1 MSDYTDIYKNL
12 LIKQYWNK
20 ANAVAEVEL
29 RAGAYERVYQ
39 ILRDFE
45 TEFDLDVATGD
56 RLDKI
61 GKIVGISREDLEP
74 YFDLFFGFSDNS
86 NSLPMGFKFSTYWT
100 GDAGFGGFDEYILD
114 PLHTNTNYTLS
125 NGNRTLYCDTTD
137 TTQSS
142 LSNWSINS
150 GKVYWEIQIDSTGAY
165 DDFGIGIAG
174 HDENQRPGWDNFS
187 WGLFDYLNGSIRKYH
202 NSSYTT
208 INSVD
213 WQTGDIAMFALDV
226 DNHKF
231 WGGKNG
237 TWFESGDPANGTN
250 PQFEDV
256 TITGDVFAS
265 VHLRAAGN
273 QCTTCFLGS
282 EQTYSAPSGF
292 SVFELSTLEELSTP
306 EYTAGKFFDKFYTG
320 TIPGVLT
327 DDEYR
332 FYIKA
337 KISVNS
343 ATGYMVSDDYISI
356 QQVIQYLFDGYAIVF
371 DDMVMSLT
379 LEVED
384 SINKGRVLLARDL
397 NLLPRPQG
405 VEYNAIARAGY
416 DYFGWSDDPNAEG
429 WGTWSDGS
437 IGGIFATYI

>member
-12 LIKQYWNK
+12 LIKQYWDK
-20 ANAVAEVEL
+20 SNAVAEVEL

-45 TEFDLDVATGD
+45 TEFDLDTATGD

-86 NSLPMGFKFSTYWT
+86 NSLPMGFKFATYWS
-100 GDAGFGGFDEYILD
+100 GEEGFGGFDEYILD
-114 PLHTNTNYTLS
+114 PLNTHANYTLS
-125 NGNRTLYCDTTD
+125 NGNRTLYCDTSG
-137 TTQSS
+137 TTQTS
-142 LSNWSINS
+142 LSNWTINS
-150 GKVYWEIQIDSTGAY
+150 GKVYWEIQIDDVGNYCSFGVGVTGHT
-165 DDFGIGIAG
+165 I
-174 HDENQRPGWDNFS
+174 NQRPGFDNYS
-187 WGLFDYLNGSIRKYH
+187 WGFFQYSSGALRAYHGGSYREIGAA
-202 NSSYTT
+202 NWSP
-208 INSVD
+208 
-213 WQTGDIAMFALDV
+213 GDIVNFALDV
-226 DNHKF
+226 DNNKL
-231 WGGKNG
+231 WVGKNNV
-237 TWFESGDPANGTN
+237 WYESGNPAAGLN

-256 TITGDVFAS
+256 DITGNIFAS
-265 VHLRAAGN
+265 VHPRFSGN
-273 QCTTCFLGS
+273 QVTTCFLNS

-292 SVFELSTLEELSTP
+292 NVFALASLVELP
-306 EYTAGKFFDKFYTG
+306 VPDYTAGKFYDKFYTN

-337 KISVNS
+337 KISVNAAS
-343 ATGYMVSDDYISI
+343 GYMVSDDYISI
-356 QQVIQYLFDGYAIVF
+356 QSVIQYLFSGYAIVF
-371 DDMVMSLT
+371 DDMVMSLS

-384 SINKGRVLLARDL
+384 SVDRGRVLLARDL

-405 VEYNAIARAGY
+405 VEYNSIATAGY

-429 WGTWSDGS
+429 WGTWSDPS
-437 IGGIFATYI
+437 IGGVFATYI